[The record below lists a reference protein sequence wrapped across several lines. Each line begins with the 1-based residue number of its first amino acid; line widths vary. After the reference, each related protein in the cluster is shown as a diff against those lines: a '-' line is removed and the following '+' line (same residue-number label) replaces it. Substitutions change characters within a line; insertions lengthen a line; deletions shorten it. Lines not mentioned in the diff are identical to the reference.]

1 VVNASRAGRV
11 QIGRL
16 MSGLILAPGEI
27 GALIRLVQRYRIAM
41 RSLRA
46 ISGQLA

>member
-1 VVNASRAGRV
+1 MA
-11 QIGRL
+11 
-16 MSGLILAPGEI
+16 GLIVAPAEI

-46 ISGQLA
+46 ISAHLA